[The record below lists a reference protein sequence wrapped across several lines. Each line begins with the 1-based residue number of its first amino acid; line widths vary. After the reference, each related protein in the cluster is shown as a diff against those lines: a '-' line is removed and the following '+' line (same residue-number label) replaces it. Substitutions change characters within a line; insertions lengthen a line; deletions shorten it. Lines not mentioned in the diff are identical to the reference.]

1 MSRLL
6 TPEEIVFAPQN
17 KENEDGEQDEVEVS
31 GLPD

>member
-6 TPEEIVFAPQN
+6 TPEEIVFAPQ
-17 KENEDGEQDEVEVS
+17 KEADDGEQDEVEVS